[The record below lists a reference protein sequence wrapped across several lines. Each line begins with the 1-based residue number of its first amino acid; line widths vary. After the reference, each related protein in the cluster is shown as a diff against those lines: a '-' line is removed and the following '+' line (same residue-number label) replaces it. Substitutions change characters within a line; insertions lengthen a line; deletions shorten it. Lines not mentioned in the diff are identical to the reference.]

1 MAIINGER
9 VTMITNYKIKNLLK
23 SINDLDL
30 NFEKVKIQELV
41 KGLTNDSYM
50 LDFEKFMLVLRIN
63 STVSYTHLTLP
74 TKA

>member
-1 MAIINGER
+1 MATINGER
-9 VTMITNYKIKNLLK
+9 VTMNTNYKIKNLLK

-63 STVSYTHLTLP
+63 SINSS
-74 TKA
+74 